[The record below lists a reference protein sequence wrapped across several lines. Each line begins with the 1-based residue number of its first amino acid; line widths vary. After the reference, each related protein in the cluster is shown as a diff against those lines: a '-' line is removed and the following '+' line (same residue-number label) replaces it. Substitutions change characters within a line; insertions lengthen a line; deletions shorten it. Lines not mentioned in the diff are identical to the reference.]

1 MDTHKTGTTVW
12 SVLLAAAEMRILT
25 KSGVF
30 ADMARQYENGWGGFL
45 LNALIYAVV
54 VAVVNII
61 VSSVIIFRCEYFGVR
76 FDSTEEIQAESGR
89 TAKKALL
96 IVGLFYLYK
105 LASVVF

>member
-1 MDTHKTGTTVW
+1 
-12 SVLLAAAEMRILT
+12 
-25 KSGVF
+25 
-30 ADMARQYENGWGGFL
+30 MARQYENGWGGFL

-76 FDSTEEIQAESGR
+76 FDSTEEVQAESGR